1 MRMRLIAQ
9 TLLDSQYLIYNG
21 YVRDREGE
29 GGGEM
34 CKPPAIRIRA
44 TLIFWKNGTYIGRSI
59 QIGSSK
65 MVKLVSILSML
76 TVLKAASRLIQCA
89 VNFTVKSQYAC
100 IGQHVYR
107 IRIALGTI

>member
-44 TLIFWKNGTYIGRSI
+44 TLIFWKNGTYSQHPCFRKDSRPANRLHFV
-59 QIGSSK
+59 GSLQKRGS
-65 MVKLVSILSML
+65 
-76 TVLKAASRLIQCA
+76 
-89 VNFTVKSQYAC
+89 
-100 IGQHVYR
+100 
-107 IRIALGTI
+107 